1 MLQRHLLGRCD
12 FSPSGLA
19 GRHPKASQTPACAVQ
34 EPQLMKWAG
43 GRDGRRL
50 GVRER
55 DGAFFDSQVSSLEG
69 LLGQTVIYSS
79 TGKISGNNF
88 RKKFFTHALTSQPT
102 K

>member
-12 FSPSGLA
+12 SSPSGLE
-19 GRHPKASQTPACAVQ
+19 GRHPKASQTPACVVQ

-43 GRDGRRL
+43 ERDGRGL
-50 GVRER
+50 GVRKR
-55 DGAFFDSQVSSLEG
+55 DGAFLDSQVSSLEG

-79 TGKISGNNF
+79 TRKISGNNF
-88 RKKFFTHALTSQPT
+88 RKKFFIHSLTSQPT